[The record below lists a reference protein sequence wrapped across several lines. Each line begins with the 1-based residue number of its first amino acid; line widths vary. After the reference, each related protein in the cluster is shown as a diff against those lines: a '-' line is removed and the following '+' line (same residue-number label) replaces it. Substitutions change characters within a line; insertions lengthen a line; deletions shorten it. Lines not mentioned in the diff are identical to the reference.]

1 MANKT
6 RGREEIVINLAAGI
20 AIRSVNGE
28 DLEEKPLPKSMIYA
42 LENLFEKDSKKP
54 EYAEVLFGMAKNR
67 SKLEKLMV
75 RYEDGSVLE
84 KSIAAKE
91 AEDML
96 KPEEIEKVVKLSNLL
111 FRRDMVLVPSEKLEN
126 AIKLYNELSRKE
138 EDGNGSKPSKEFK
151 KIVIVKGN
159 VIDPKTGKKRP
170 INDQDALDFLSYLID
185 ASSDENF
192 IISEEMLK
200 ILDEV
205 LRYLMGD

>member
-1 MANKT
+1 MANRT
-6 RGREEIVINLAAGI
+6 HGREEIVINLAAGI

-84 KSIAAKE
+84 KSIDAKE

-192 IISEEMLK
+192 IISEEMFK